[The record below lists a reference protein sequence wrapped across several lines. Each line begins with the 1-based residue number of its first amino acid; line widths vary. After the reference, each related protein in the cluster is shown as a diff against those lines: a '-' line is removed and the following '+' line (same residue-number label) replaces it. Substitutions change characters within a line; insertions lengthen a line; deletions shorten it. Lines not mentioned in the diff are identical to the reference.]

1 MLVYSEEQ
9 VQSIER
15 QIIELLENKR
25 ESQSISRVEW
35 GRRCYEG
42 ECSNPQAKIQAIVG
56 KNMKG
61 VKPKRI
67 CVGDLIKLSQALG
80 IDPVHVLSA
89 VLLTFSE

>member
-1 MLVYSEEQ
+1 MQVYSEEQ

-15 QIIELLENKR
+15 RIIELLEKKR
-25 ESQSISRVEW
+25 ESLNISRVEW
-35 GRRCYEG
+35 GKRCYDG

-67 CVGDLIKLSQALG
+67 YVGDLIKLSQALG

-89 VLLTFSE
+89 VLLVFPE